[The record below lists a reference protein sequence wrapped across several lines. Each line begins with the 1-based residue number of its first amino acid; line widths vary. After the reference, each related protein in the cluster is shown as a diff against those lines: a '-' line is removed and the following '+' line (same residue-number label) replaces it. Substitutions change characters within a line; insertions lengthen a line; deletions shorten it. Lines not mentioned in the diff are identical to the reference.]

1 MVRVSVCGVCASAA
15 LLLWC
20 ASASPSL
27 RGNETKAAEV
37 KNLAENLTKASSS
50 AMAVTKSTGG
60 SNTSLTKNGIDYL
73 TRFEIHQYT
82 NCYRGNGGTL
92 TTLSSGYM
100 GRYDTVAGCARECY
114 EHSWCFCFVW
124 QSAPTD
130 AGEWS
135 TSRNN
140 CWLRNKCDINSC
152 QRGPTTPTARTLT
165 RSRGCEKQR

>member
-152 QRGPTTPTARTLT
+152 QRGPYNTYSKDFDTFTWL
-165 RSRGCEKQR
+165 

>member
-73 TRFEIHQYT
+73 TRFEIHKYT

-100 GRYDTVAGCARECY
+100 GRYDTVASCARECY

-152 QRGPTTPTARTLT
+152 QLGPYNTYSKDFDTFTWV
-165 RSRGCEKQR
+165 